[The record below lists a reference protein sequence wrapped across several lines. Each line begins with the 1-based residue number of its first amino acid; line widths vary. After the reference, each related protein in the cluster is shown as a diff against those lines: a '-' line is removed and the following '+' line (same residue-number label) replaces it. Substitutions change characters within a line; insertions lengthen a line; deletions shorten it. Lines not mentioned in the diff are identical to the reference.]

1 MLVMLFTALP
11 SALWAQVECTGT
23 VTDSANEPVIG
34 ATVVEKGNTK
44 NAAITDIDG
53 NFKIKVAQGKKVVI
67 SYIGMVS
74 QEVDAGTGLQ
84 IKLQDDA
91 ATVEE
96 VVVLGYTSRA
106 RKDLTGSVGSISGAK
121 LQQVPVSSAAVALQ
135 G

>member
-1 MLVMLFTALP
+1 MSKAKKLFCKVCMLVMLFTALP

-23 VTDSANEPVIG
+23 VTDSSNEPVIG

-53 NFKIKVAQGKKVVI
+53 NFKIKVANGKKIVV
-67 SYIGMVS
+67 SYIGMVT

-96 VVVLGYTSRA
+96 VVV
-106 RKDLTGSVGSISGAK
+106 
-121 LQQVPVSSAAVALQ
+121 
-135 G
+135 